1 MRWRRVEERPAG
13 GEDVKPTLEAAM
25 EHFGVKFNSSRNTGM
40 AQCPLH
46 DDRTPSFSYRLDE
59 GLWNCHSCSNGGD
72 SFTLI
77 AKYSEM
83 QEQKEL
89 TFPEVKQYAKD
100 HGLEEG
106 AASVREET
114 YTSRYGGGRRPTS
127 KKPGRKPGGGYVPA
141 WKRK

>member
-1 MRWRRVEERPAG
+1 M
-13 GEDVKPTLEAAM
+13 KPTLEATM

-40 AQCPLH
+40 AACPLH

-77 AKYSEM
+77 IKYHDMVEG
-83 QEQKEL
+83 KEI
-89 TFPEVKQYAKD
+89 TFPQAKD
-100 HGLEEG
+100 YARENRLDEESTG
-106 AASVREET
+106 DGGGGG
-114 YTSRYGGGRRPTS
+114 YTSRYGGGHRAAG
-127 KKPGRKPGGGYVPA
+127 KKPGRKTGDGYVPA

>member
-1 MRWRRVEERPAG
+1 VRWRRVEERGGG

-59 GLWNCHSCSNGGD
+59 GLWNCHSCANGGD

-83 QEQKEL
+83 QEGKEL

-100 HGLEEG
+100 KAIEEG
-106 AASVREET
+106 AAPAREET
-114 YTSRYGGGRRPTS
+114 YTSRYGGGRRPAS
-127 KKPGRKPGGGYVPA
+127 KSSARKTGGGYVPA